1 MLTRIYFIEPPVCFL
16 KVVWLGTDTGTAQ
29 HRPVYAV
36 NVVDLEDGFA
46 PVAAFGAGFQQKVQ
60 SGNKEPDTD
69 ELYTVLRKV

>member
-1 MLTRIYFIEPPVCFL
+1 MVTRIYFIEPPVCFL

-46 PVAAFGAGFQQKVQ
+46 PVASFQQKVQ
-60 SGNKEPDTD
+60 SGNKDPNTD